1 MLDTF
6 TNIIHFLSMEQVFS
20 HCSSDQD
27 MLREGNSL
35 AEIGDL
41 DGGPHTELP
50 CLSSNANQHSKQTLT
65 QSTVSHA

>member
-20 HCSSDQD
+20 HCSTDQD
-27 MLREGNSL
+27 MFKVGNRF

-41 DGGPHTELP
+41 DGRPHTELS
-50 CLSSNANQHSKQTLT
+50 CLSSHANQHSKQALT
-65 QSTVSHA
+65 KSTVSHA